1 MLNVVTLIGR
11 LARDP
16 ETRTCDDG
24 KIICKF
30 SVAVSRNKDKT
41 DFISCIAWD
50 KLGQYIERHFHKG
63 DFIGVAGSLQ
73 IEAYTTK
80 HGDRASKATVVVDK
94 FSFCGASYSESSRSE
109 DPSEREESMSMF
121 DVQYDEEELPFG

>member
-11 LARDP
+11 LVRDP

-50 KLGQYIERHFHKG
+50 NLGQYIERHFHKG

-80 HGDRASKATVVVDK
+80 HGDRANKATVVVDSVSAVLHIRRVSVQRILPNGK
-94 FSFCGASYSESSRSE
+94 KAAACLMFSMTKRSCR
-109 DPSEREESMSMF
+109 S
-121 DVQYDEEELPFG
+121 DE

>member
-11 LARDP
+11 LVRDP

-30 SVAVSRNKDKT
+30 SIAVRRNEKKT
-41 DFISCIAWD
+41 DFISCVAWD
-50 KLGQYIERHFHKG
+50 KFGQYIERRFHKG

-73 IEAYTTK
+73 IEPYTTK
-80 HGDRASKATVVVDK
+80 HGDRANKATVVVDK